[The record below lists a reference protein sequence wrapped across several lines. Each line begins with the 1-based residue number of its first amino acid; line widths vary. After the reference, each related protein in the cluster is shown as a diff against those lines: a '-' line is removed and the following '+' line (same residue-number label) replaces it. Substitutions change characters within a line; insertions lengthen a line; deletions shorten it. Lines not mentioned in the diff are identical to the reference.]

1 MAKVQMQMPEDFLMK
16 VSRLADKT
24 DEIIP
29 KVLEAGAEVVEDK
42 VRSNLQSVIGSGT
55 KYDSRSTGELLRS
68 LGTSPALQD
77 RNGDFDIKV
86 GFSEPRSDG
95 DSNAKIATILEYG
108 KSGQPAIPFLKPA
121 RSSSRNACINAMM
134 ATLDE
139 EVERSGVC
147 FRKPRLRSPAADCL
161 WRQACSP
168 GSRRRN
174 MWWSRLWRIPMNST
188 RITYRG
194 MKPRRR
200 GSPCSPRAIIR
211 SGKSSFQMRSLPLI
225 L

>member
-1 MAKVQMQMPEDFLMK
+1 MK

-42 VRSNLQSVIGSGT
+42 VRSNLQSV
-55 KYDSRSTGELLRS
+55 TGELLRS

-108 KSGQPAIPFLKPA
+108 KSGQPAKPFLKPA
-121 RSSSRNACINAMM
+121 RSASKNACISAMK
-134 ATLDE
+134 AKLDE
-139 EVERSGVC
+139 EVE
-147 FRKPRLRSPAADCL
+147 
-161 WRQACSP
+161 
-168 GSRRRN
+168 N
-174 MWWSRLWRIPMNST
+174 I
-188 RITYRG
+188 
-194 MKPRRR
+194 
-200 GSPCSPRAIIR
+200 
-211 SGKSSFQMRSLPLI
+211 
-225 L
+225 